1 MNAQLTSAIVRICKA
16 NGEVVGAGFLVSQ
29 KHVLT
34 CAHVVNAALSRSLAA
49 TENPTCEVYLDFP
62 LVAPRQILKAQVVCW
77 IAVQP
82 STSTLEFSDI
92 AALELLD
99 NPTERARPVR
109 LVTAED
115 LWGHE
120 FQVLG
125 FPVGR
130 DSGVW
135 TAGELRQPVSG
146 GRIQMEVVQ
155 QTAYRVESGFSGAPV
170 WDKQLNGVV
179 GMTVTAEQSRDR
191 QDVKAAFIIPI
202 SQLVKAF
209 PQLGE
214 QAIPPCPYQGLFAFR
229 EEDAKFFFGREE
241 FTTKLVASVKKQ
253 PLVAVIG
260 SSGSGKSSVVFAG
273 LIPQLR
279 AQQAWIVESFRP
291 GDRPL
296 HNLAAKLV
304 QLLPTQLSETDRLVE
319 VNKLAT
325 ALRQFDLTLQD
336 VAGRILEKKIGTRLL
351 LVADQ
356 FEELFTLC
364 RDVEEQRCFIDQI
377 LTAVNHTPNFT
388 LVLTLRADF
397 LGYALS
403 NRPFADALQGELLL
417 SNPIPRNRGGAI
429 CLLGPMNRQE
439 LQYVIEKPASDLV
452 QLEEG
457 LSDRILDAVE
467 KQPGNL
473 PLLEFALTQLWT
485 KQHNHQLTHQAYDA
499 IGGVEKALAEYAQKE
514 YNELSE
520 ADKERAKRIFIQ
532 LVRPGEGTEDT
543 RRLATRAEVGED
555 NWDLVTHLANQR
567 LVVTGRNETSEE
579 ETVEVIHEALIREW
593 QQLRQ
598 WMEEDRSFRTWQERL
613 RAAIR
618 QWESS
623 GKDDGALLRGVP
635 LDEAEGLQHK
645 RLEELSLEERV
656 FIQLSLALR
665 DREKQEREQIQQREL
680 LLMRQSRTRLRSL
693 VAVLG
698 AIALGTTSV
707 LAYPELLRWQADSL
721 GTMVNIPEGNAIIGT
736 DDSLAKP
743 DEKPSRTVYIPAFQI
758 EQYEVSNQQYRLCQ
772 RARVCSEPK
781 TELLRYIDSYINN
794 INLNHPIVGITAV
807 QAAKYCH
814 WLGRR
819 LPTEVEWERAARG
832 SDGRLWPWGNG
843 LPTPKYA
850 NLLFENVQKGTEP
863 VNSHSEGVSPE
874 DKDIFNLVGNVA
886 EWTASYFDQQY
897 QNSDQKKAWDG
908 QPEKLRDKVLL
919 IRGGNWRYKM
929 YRVTERFPADGLS
942 THARVGIRCAK

>member
-1 MNAQLTSAIVRICKA
+1 MNAQLTPAIVRICKA

-34 CAHVVNAALSRSLAA
+34 CAHVVNAALLRSLNS
-49 TENPTCEVYLDFP
+49 TENPTSEVYLDFP
-62 LVAPRQILKAQVVCW
+62 LVEPGQIKKARIICW
-77 IAVQP
+77 IPVQP
-82 STSTLEFSDI
+82 STSTSEFSDI

-99 NPTERARPVR
+99 NPSDKARPVQ
-109 LVTAED
+109 LVTSED

-179 GMTVTAEQSRDR
+179 GMTVTAEKSRDR
-191 QDVKAAFIIPI
+191 QDVKAAFIIPTI
-202 SQLVKAF
+202 QLVKAF
-209 PQLGE
+209 PQLDE
-214 QAIPPCPYQGLFAFR
+214 QAISPCPYRGLFAFR

-241 FTTKLVASVKKQ
+241 FTTKLVASVEKQ
-253 PLVAVIG
+253 ALVAVIG

-279 AQQAWIVESFRP
+279 TQPTWIVESFRP

-304 QLLPTQLSETDRLVE
+304 LLLSTQLSETDRLVE

-364 RDVEEQRCFIDQI
+364 RDVEEQRCFIEQI

-403 NRPFADALQGELLL
+403 NRPLADALQGELLL

-439 LQYVIEKPASDLV
+439 LQDVIEKPASDLV
-452 QLEEG
+452 QLKEG

-473 PLLEFALTQLWT
+473 PLLEFALTQLWA

-532 LVRPGEGTEDT
+532 LMRPGEGTEDT
-543 RRLATRAEVGED
+543 RRLATRAEVGEE

-567 LVVTGRNETSEE
+567 LVVTGRNETSEK

-613 RAAIR
+613 RAAMR

-623 GKDDGALLRGVP
+623 KKDDGALLRGVS
-635 LDEAEGLQHK
+635 LAKAEGWQQK
-645 RLEELSLEERV
+645 RLEELSSEERV

-707 LAYPELLRWQADSL
+707 LVYPEFLRWQADYL
-721 GTMVNIPEGNAIIGT
+721 GPMAHILEGDATIGT
-736 DDSLAKP
+736 DDSLPLATLR
-743 DEKPSRTVYIPAFQI
+743 EKPKWHTHLPAFQI
-758 EQYEVSNQQYRLCQ
+758 EKFETSNLQYRLCV
-772 RARVCSEPK
+772 RARRCSEPLDP
-781 TELLRYIDSYINN
+781 TEFNN
-794 INLNHPIVGITAV
+794 TNKLNHPVVEVTV
-807 QAAKYCH
+807 FQAATYCH

-819 LPTEVEWERAARG
+819 LPTELEWERAARG
-832 SDGRLWPWGNG
+832 PNGELWPWGND
-843 LPTPKYA
+843 TPKPPPA
-850 NLLFENVQKGTEP
+850 NIAGQGTKP
-863 VNSHSEGVSPE
+863 VKSYPTGAREG
-874 DKDIFNLVGNVA
+874 IYNLVGNVE
-886 EWTASYFDQQY
+886 EWTSSYLQNY
-897 QNSDQKKAWDG
+897 QNYEHEKVWTYPQKPLISDH
-908 QPEKLRDKVLL
+908 PL
-919 IRGGNWRYKM
+919 IVRGGNWKNSM
-929 YRVTERFPADGLS
+929 QPITVRVDLLGSYHDSA
-942 THARVGIRCAK
+942 VGIRCAK